1 MIIHNVKSGETL
13 TGVASC
19 YGISPIKLA
28 ENNGISHKS
37 DLIEGEELLILQP
50 SRSTNAK
57 SGESLDD
64 IARRFGVR
72 ESTLLGINPELC
84 GSGRLYAGQPI
95 AVRYGQPLY
104 GLGIGNG
111 YYYRGCSREAL
122 MRALPYL
129 NYVTVS
135 GAVGRGGRVNM
146 LFDDAEVLSLAR
158 AAGKLPMLRLWLGD
172 EDGSG
177 REETITGALLVAKAR
192 GYHGLTLAGDIGVG
206 EESKATLSMARSAAA
221 ECGLSLFG
229 ECDVSSLREG
239 VDIPDVTVLT
249 YDKIHSERIP
259 VFEEGE
265 RVEFTRY
272 TELHNGLR
280 AFIDLSPFAL
290 IGGKYITKC
299 EARDAVL
306 RQRGEMV
313 SSGCESYIMATAG
326 SGKREKLYILESM
339 KNTHKKLELV
349 SELGFYGI
357 SFDIARVPIYELMM
371 WRVMFSEGI
380 SVI

>member
-1 MIIHNVKSGETL
+1 MIIHSVKPKENIGEL
-13 TGVASC
+13 SEMYGV
-19 YGISPIKLA
+19 SPIKLA
-28 ENNGISHKS
+28 ENNGISMRS
-37 DLIEGEELLILQP
+37 RLIPGEELLILVP
-50 SRSTNAK
+50 TRTTNARA
-57 SGESLDD
+57 GERLEEMG
-64 IARRFGVR
+64 RRFGVS
-72 ESTLLGINPELC
+72 ESRLMALNPEL
-84 GSGRLYAGQPI
+84 GGRSSLYAGQPI
-95 AVRYGQPLY
+95 AVKYGSPKY

-111 YYYRGCSREAL
+111 YLYRGATRESL
-122 MRALPYL
+122 LRALPYL
-129 NYVTVS
+129 NIVTVS
-135 GAVGRGGRVNM
+135 AVVGRHGGVSS
-146 LFDDAEVLSLAR
+146 LFDDREAVSLVK
-158 AAGKLPMLRLWLGD
+158 AAGKRASLRIWLPCEEKSERLKMIK
-172 EDGSG
+172 SASVMA
-177 REETITGALLVAKAR
+177 RAK
-192 GYHGLTLAGDIGVG
+192 GYSSLTLSGTIGEQKEG
-206 EESKATLSMARSAAA
+206 EEVMLEAKKMTN
-221 ECGLSLFG
+221 ECDIDLYL
-229 ECDVSSLREG
+229 ECDVTRADDT
-239 VDIPDVTVLT
+239 VDYADAVVLT
-249 YDKIHSERIP
+249 YDKIHLPKIP
-259 VFEEGE
+259 SFEEGE

-299 EARDAVL
+299 EARDAVQ